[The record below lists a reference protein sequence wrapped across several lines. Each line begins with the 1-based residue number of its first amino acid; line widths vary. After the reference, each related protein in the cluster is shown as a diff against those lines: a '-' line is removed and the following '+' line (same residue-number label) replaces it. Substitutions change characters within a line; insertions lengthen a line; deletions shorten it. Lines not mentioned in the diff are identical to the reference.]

1 MIGAIGNILKANWG
15 LTSAAVGAGAMHFS
29 DSMMHGG
36 AKSGTQAGALAMM
49 GIGLL
54 AGPSQLGKMIGLGN
68 VGKLAAG
75 YGVYKGSGIAA
86 DVMDRAGAGGFYSG
100 ALRVGGTVAGL
111 GLGFSGVGGAIG
123 TSIRRGVKGVGPL
136 GAKAPIQYSKRPRRM
151 SEWHKA
157 DTARRH
163 AARPAPY
170 SGFQQRLV
178 GIGNR
183 IESFTS
189 GRSMLGLGGKIGRGA
204 GKIGG
209 GLAVGIGKSIAL
221 PFTMGGAFIKHAGN
235 PLKPGMFGKLGGSM
249 GSVMFGAGLYGT
261 VGAYSIAATQPD
273 VLSATRANGDGTWQ
287 VSGAPSRPN
296 EIGFLDAFNP
306 GRWPLAMR
314 GAIGGPISPGQGFAG
329 AGTQYY
335 EPTTGRGPRR
345 SGMNPYADNTAG
357 LVQAMHRSR

>member
-1 MIGAIGNILKANWG
+1 
-15 LTSAAVGAGAMHFS
+15 
-29 DSMMHGG
+29 
-36 AKSGTQAGALAMM
+36 
-49 GIGLL
+49 
-54 AGPSQLGKMIGLGN
+54 
-68 VGKLAAG
+68 
-75 YGVYKGSGIAA
+75 
-86 DVMDRAGAGGFYSG
+86 
-100 ALRVGGTVAGL
+100 
-111 GLGFSGVGGAIG
+111 
-123 TSIRRGVKGVGPL
+123 
-136 GAKAPIQYSKRPRRM
+136 
-151 SEWHKA
+151 
-157 DTARRH
+157 
-163 AARPAPY
+163 
-170 SGFQQRLV
+170 
-178 GIGNR
+178 
-183 IESFTS
+183 
-189 GRSMLGLGGKIGRGA
+189 MLGLGGKIGRGA